1 MRISLPILALSLL
14 VGACG
19 SSESNEP
26 NKAHIP
32 SSKGIQTIGTTES
45 VWPRRIGSPAL
56 NRKIEENVSS
66 VLARLSIEEK
76 VGQIIQPEIRNVSPD
91 DIRKYHLG
99 AVLNGGGT
107 TPNNDKYAKI
117 EDWVDLADQ
126 FYNASMDESDGKI
139 GIPLLWGSDAV
150 HGNNNLFG
158 ATLFPHNIGLGAAND
173 PELIERIGKITALE
187 LSVTGLDWTFG
198 PTVAVVRDD
207 RWGRTY
213 ESYSESPEIV
223 TAYAKM
229 MVKGI
234 QGSDDANQ
242 FAPGNIIAT
251 AKHFLGDGGTT
262 NGIDRGDTAVDEN
275 ELMSV
280 HGAGYISALDSNVLT
295 TMASFNSW
303 NGKKLHGHKY
313 LLTDVLKGQLGFNG
327 FVVGD
332 WNGHRQIP
340 GCTVVR
346 CPEAINAGLDM
357 FMVPEDWRELYQNT
371 LADVKNGAIPISR
384 LNDAVRRILRVK
396 FQAGLFSAGPV
407 KQRPQISK
415 ADLVGSPVH
424 RLVAR
429 EAVRK
434 SLVLLK
440 NNKGVLPIQP
450 KKNVLIAGAAANN
463 IGQQSGGWTLSWQ
476 GTDNTN
482 KDFPGAT
489 SIFDGLAQAINKIG
503 GQAVLSEDGRWTK
516 DDFKGQ
522 ASPDL
527 AVVVIGE
534 EPYAEWHGDIAN
546 IEYQAGTKTD
556 LALLKTLKAQGIP
569 VITVFISGRPLW
581 VNKELNAS
589 DAFVA
594 AWLPGSEGNGIADV
608 LIADANGKPNYD
620 FQGRLSFSWPKRS
633 SQTNLN
639 IGQADYDPLFPY
651 GHGLSYVN
659 PVELTN
665 NLDESSIRQAQDPI
679 PDVWVFVSR
688 TNSPWQIHLRPSDA
702 QSITVSGNSAGSK
715 DGKLMLTSVDKE
727 SQEDARRIKWNGPG
741 VIAFSTPIPLDL
753 SDLEEAGGT
762 LQFDIKVNQIPSG
775 EVNLA
780 MNCDTGCEQSR
791 SLTTIAKSKE
801 ANKWQ
806 KLSFDLGCFTKS
818 NQDLGSVRDIFTLE
832 STGLFDVSLAN
843 IKVVKKSND
852 PNDKVLSCD

>member
-19 SSESNEP
+19 SSESNES
-26 NKAHIP
+26 NIAHTQA
-32 SSKGIQTIGTTES
+32 SKGIQNIGASES
-45 VWPRRIGSPAL
+45 IWPRRIGSPSL
-56 NRKIEENVSS
+56 NRKVEENVSS

-107 TPNNDKYAKI
+107 TPNNDKYATVK
-117 EDWVDLADQ
+117 DWVDLADQ

-303 NGKKLHGHKY
+303 NGEKLHGHKY

-340 GCTVVR
+340 GCTVVH

-371 LADVKNGAIPISR
+371 LVDVKKGTIPMSR

-415 ADLVGSPVH
+415 ANTVGSPEH
-424 RLVAR
+424 RSVAR

-440 NNKGVLPIQP
+440 NNMGVLPIQP
-450 KKNVLIAGAAANN
+450 KQKVLVAGVAANN
-463 IGQQSGGWTLSWQ
+463 IGQQSGGWTLTWQ

-489 SIFDGLAQAINKIG
+489 SIYDGLAQAINKTG
-503 GQAVLSEDGRWTK
+503 GQAVLSEDGSWNEG
-516 DDFKGQ
+516 DFNDQ

-534 EPYAEWHGDIAN
+534 EPYAEWHGDLAN
-546 IEYQAGTKTD
+546 IEYQYGTKTD
-556 LALLKTLKAQGIP
+556 LALLKKFQAEGIP
-569 VITVFISGRPLW
+569 VVTVFISGRPLW

-594 AWLPGSEGNGIADV
+594 AWLPGSEGSGVADV
-608 LIADANGKPNYD
+608 IVADANGKPNYD
-620 FQGRLSFSWPKRS
+620 FQGKLSFSWPKRS

-639 IGQADYDPLFPY
+639 FGQRNYDPLFPY
-651 GHGLSYVN
+651 GHGLSYVS
-659 PVELTN
+659 PAELAN
-665 NLDESSIRQAQDPI
+665 NLDESSTRQAQDPI
-679 PDVWVFVSR
+679 PDIWVFVSR
-688 TNSPWQIHLRPSDA
+688 TNSPWEIHLRSA
-702 QSITVSGNSAGSK
+702 NEQSTIVSGNSAESK
-715 DGKLMLTSVDKE
+715 DGSLKLISIDKE
-727 SQEDARRIKWNGPG
+727 SQEDARRIKWIGPG
-741 VIAFSTPIPLDL
+741 AIAFSTPIPLNL
-753 SDLEEAGGT
+753 TDLEEDGGI
-762 LQFDIKVNQIPSG
+762 LQFDIKVNQIPSSDVDLG
-775 EVNLA
+775 
-780 MNCDTGCEQSR
+780 MNCDTVCERRS
-791 SLTTIAKSKE
+791 SLTGITTSK
-801 ANKWQ
+801 NSHQWQ
-806 KLSFDLGCFTKS
+806 TLSFELGCFANN
-818 NQDLGSVRDIFTLE
+818 NQELSAVRDVFTLE
-832 STGLFDVSLAN
+832 SSGSFDVSLAN
-843 IKVVKKSND
+843 IKVVKKSNAS
-852 PNDKVLSCD
+852 NNTVLSCG